1 MKLADYRQQL
11 INAFESVDQNTV
23 DVFVNLLAEAYH
35 KRCSVFVCGNGGSA
49 TISEHFTC
57 DHSKGICT
65 ATNNTMFPR
74 VVSLSSNIAL
84 ITAIANDFAYEDIF
98 SKQLEYLAVPGDVLV
113 AISSSGNSPN
123 IVNALRKAK
132 ELKMLTCSIVGFDGG
147 VAKKQSDLWVHIN
160 SNNYGIVEDVTQSIM
175 HYTAAIL
182 PSKVQSF

>member
-1 MKLADYRQQL
+1 MTLNDYKQKI
-11 INAFESVDQNTV
+11 INAFDSVDQNAV
-23 DVFVNLLAEAYH
+23 DSLVNMLARAYLT
-35 KRCSVFVCGNGGSA
+35 RSSVYVCGNGGSA

-65 ATNNTMFPR
+65 ATNNTTFPR

-84 ITAIANDFAYEDIF
+84 ITAIANDFAYEDVF

-123 IVNALRKAK
+123 IVNVLQKAK
-132 ELKMLTCSIVGFDGG
+132 ELKVLTCSIVGFDGG
-147 VAKKQSDLWVHIN
+147 AAKKQSDLCVHIN

-175 HYTAAIL
+175 HYTSAIL